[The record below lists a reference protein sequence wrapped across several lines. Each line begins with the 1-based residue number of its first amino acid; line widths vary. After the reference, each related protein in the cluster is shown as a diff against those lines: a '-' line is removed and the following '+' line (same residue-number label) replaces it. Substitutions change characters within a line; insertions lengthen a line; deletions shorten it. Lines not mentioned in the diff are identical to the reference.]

1 LQIETFTLLLYLAI
15 LLLIALVNPCGIY
28 ESGLVFLLPT

>member
-1 LQIETFTLLLYLAI
+1 MLLLYLAI
-15 LLLIALVNPCGIY
+15 PVLIALVNPCGTY